1 MYIWLNLG
9 YNDLMMKNEG
19 NEMRY
24 SKSYLTTVNSTS
36 AAMARIDRI
45 RYSLRLIN
53 TGVRLAG
60 GDTTYRLFVRARLGK
75 NNPARALYARGG
87 ALHTATSQDIKR
99 EHGVRFDLYIYK
111 RYSHKSW
118 E

>member
-9 YNDLMMKNEG
+9 YNDLMMKIEG

-24 SKSYLTTVNSTS
+24 SKSYYSTVDSTPS
-36 AAMARIDRI
+36 ALDRI
-45 RYSLRLIN
+45 NRIRDLLRLIN

-87 ALHTATSQDIKR
+87 ALHRRTSQDIKR
-99 EHGVRFDLYIYK
+99 EHGVRFDLYVYR
-111 RYSHKSW
+111 RYSH
-118 E
+118 